1 MASATRTAYRFTD
14 FTLDLDYGSV
24 ERAGTVRDLR
34 PKTLEVLRVLV
45 EHAGRLVTKDELM
58 AAVWPRIF
66 VTEDSLTRCISEARA
81 ALRDDAQT
89 IIKTVPRRGYIF
101 TSRVIAEGSDAGG
114 SVLPSTATVD
124 GDPGPTPTPAP
135 ARRSQRRWVIAAVMI
150 ALIALIG
157 GLLLRPSSH
166 LATAGRP
173 SIAVLPFQTI
183 GGGQEH
189 VADGISEDLTTSLSK
204 FGELLVIADSSSAT
218 YKGKSIGT
226 GEVGRELGV
235 RYVVQGSVRSDAER
249 IRISVQLIEAATGIS
264 LWGQHYDRET
274 VAIFAIQD
282 DVTQKIAGTLVAHL
296 SQAELQRA
304 QSKAPRTLAAYDH
317 YLQGR
322 AAIKH
327 VYRQPNRGETIAA
340 ARALFEKSLAV
351 DPRYAPAVQA
361 LAFTYALAYL
371 EPAASEPI
379 RLEYD
384 QQDTIDRA
392 FVLAQRAI
400 DLDANLAEAHATLG
414 WILHWLYRR
423 SESIAE
429 FERAFDLNP
438 NLADGRF
445 ALVLTHNGRAEEGI
459 AYMKRIM
466 RLDPFHTPVYFT
478 WLGNAYYLNGSYKDA
493 FEHLM
498 AASSRLPGHRPTKV
512 WLAAAAARIGEAGV
526 AQQAVTDVVKAQPGF
541 TIGKWLSLL
550 KLASAADADN
560 LAEGMRKAGFP
571 Q

>member
-1 MASATRTAYRFTD
+1 MASATRTTYRFAD

-34 PKTLEVLRVLV
+34 PKTLKVLRVLV

-58 AAVWPRIF
+58 AAVWPRIS

-81 ALRDDAQT
+81 ALHDDAQT
-89 IIKTVPRRGYIF
+89 VIKTVPRRGYIF
-101 TSRVIAEGSDAGG
+101 TPRVIANGADAGG
-114 SVLPSTATVD
+114 SVLPGTAIAD
-124 GDPGPTPTPAP
+124 GDPGPTPTLAP
-135 ARRSQRRWVIAAVMI
+135 ARQSQRSWLIAAVMI
-150 ALIALIG
+150 ALIALVG
-157 GLLLRPSSH
+157 GLLLRPSP
-166 LATAGRP
+166 LPATAGRP

-218 YKGKSIGT
+218 YKGKSIDT
-226 GEVGRELGV
+226 REIGRELGV

-249 IRISVQLIEAATGIS
+249 IRISVQLIEAATGFR

-274 VAIFAIQD
+274 VTIFAIQD

-304 QSKAPRTLAAYDH
+304 QSKAPSMLAAYDH

-379 RLEYD
+379 RREYD

-392 FVLAQRAI
+392 LVLAQRAI

-445 ALVLTHNGRAEEGI
+445 ALVLTHNGHAEEGI

-478 WLGNAYYLNGSYKDA
+478 WLGNGYYLKGSYKDA

-512 WLAAAAARIGEAGV
+512 WLAAAAARVGEASV
-526 AQQAVTDVVKAQPGF
+526 AQQAVTDVVTAQPDF